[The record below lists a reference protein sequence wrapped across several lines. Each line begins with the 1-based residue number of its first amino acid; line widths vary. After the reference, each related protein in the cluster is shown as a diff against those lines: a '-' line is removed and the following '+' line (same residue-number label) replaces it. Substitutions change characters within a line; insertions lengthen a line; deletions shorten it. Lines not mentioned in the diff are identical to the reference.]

1 MKAIYMDNY
10 KLKIKIGT
18 HEFEAEGPAGVV
30 QSQFEAFKELVAS
43 QQLGNATNKL
53 SENAHPALDYS
64 VNVSEQAFSLDKIT
78 RIDERIVSLTARPE
92 TIEDA
97 ALVIL
102 LGQRTF
108 RSNDSV
114 TGSEVI
120 NGLRQSGLAVSRVDW
135 RLEKL
140 ASQGLIIKIGSN
152 RASRYRLTNQGMN
165 KAQAVA
171 RSLIALVP

>member
-1 MKAIYMDNY
+1 MDNY
-10 KLKIKIGT
+10 KLKIKIGS
-18 HEFEAEGPAGVV
+18 HEFEAEGPASIV
-30 QSQFEAFKELVAS
+30 QSQFEAFKELIANAKFDNGANNQIEATQTS
-43 QQLGNATNKL
+43 FDTINNATEIPL
-53 SENAHPALDYS
+53 M
-64 VNVSEQAFSLDKIT
+64 LDKIT
-78 RIDERIVSLTARPE
+78 QIDERIVSLTARPE

-120 NGLRQSGLAVSRVDW
+120 DGLRQSGLAVSRVDW

-152 RASRYRLTNQGMN
+152 RASRYRLTNQGVN
-165 KAQAVA
+165 KAQGVA
-171 RSLIALVP
+171 RALIALVP

>member
-1 MKAIYMDNY
+1 MDNY
-10 KLKIKIGT
+10 KLKIRIGS
-18 HEFEAEGPAGVV
+18 HEFEAEGPVSVV
-30 QSQFEAFKELVAS
+30 QAQFEAFKELIAS
-43 QQLGNATNKL
+43 RQFDNASITPIDPAQYTTETNI
-53 SENAHPALDYS
+53 NAVEPALT
-64 VNVSEQAFSLDKIT
+64 LDKIT

-120 NGLRQSGLAVSRVDW
+120 DGLRQSGLAVSRVDW

-152 RASRYRLTNQGMN
+152 RASRYRLTNQGVN

-171 RSLIALVP
+171 RALISLVP

>member
-1 MKAIYMDNY
+1 MNTY

-18 HEFEAEGPAGVV
+18 HEFEAEGPADVV
-30 QSQFEAFKELVAS
+30 QAQFEAFKDLVSTQKFNNAAS
-43 QQLGNATNKL
+43 SQLETTQNAADRVV
-53 SENAHPALDYS
+53 SAL
-64 VNVSEQAFSLDKIT
+64 EQSLVLDKIT
-78 RIDERIVSLTARPE
+78 RIDERIVSLTARAE

-97 ALVIL
+97 VLVVL
-102 LGQRTF
+102 LGQRML

-120 NGLRQSGLAVSRVDW
+120 DGLRQSGLAVNRVDW

-171 RSLIALVP
+171 RALIALVP

>member
-1 MKAIYMDNY
+1 MDTTKL
-10 KLKIKIGT
+10 KLKIGP
-18 HEFEAEGPAGVV
+18 HEFDAEGPTSVV
-30 QSQFEAFKELVAS
+30 QAQFEAFKELIAS
-43 QQLGNATNKL
+43 GNLNYADSNKSL
-53 SENAHPALDYS
+53 TAQAITENS
-64 VNVSEQAFSLDKIT
+64 NNAFDASFNLDKIT

-102 LGQRTF
+102 LGQRTL

-120 NGLRQSGLAVSRVDW
+120 DGLRQSGLAVSRVDW

-152 RASRYRLTNQGMN
+152 RASRYRLTNQGMT

-171 RSLIALVP
+171 RALMALVP

>member
-1 MKAIYMDNY
+1 MDHY
-10 KLKIKIGT
+10 KLKIKIGM
-18 HEFEAEGPAGVV
+18 HEFEAEGEQSMV
-30 QSQFEAFKELVAS
+30 QSQFEAFKQLIANQELSNAERNAGYVA
-43 QQLGNATNKL
+43 QKETDTGINANESSL
-53 SENAHPALDYS
+53 M
-64 VNVSEQAFSLDKIT
+64 LDKIT
-78 RIDERIVSLTARPE
+78 RIEGRIVSLTARPE
-92 TIEDA
+92 AIEDA

-120 NGLRQSGLAVSRVDW
+120 DGLRQSGFSVTRVDW

-140 ASQGLIIKIGSN
+140 ASQGLIIKIGAN

-165 KAQAVA
+165 KAQGVA
-171 RSLIALVP
+171 RNLIALVP

>member
-1 MKAIYMDNY
+1 MDNG
-10 KLKIKIGT
+10 KLKIKIGP
-18 HEFEAEGPAGVV
+18 HEFEAEGPISLIQA
-30 QSQFEAFKELVAS
+30 QFEAFKEMIAS
-43 QQLGNATNKL
+43 VGINYADNFKSVTAQAIVDNGNNAVDL
-53 SENAHPALDYS
+53 SFN
-64 VNVSEQAFSLDKIT
+64 LDKIT

-102 LGQRTF
+102 LGQRTL

-114 TGSEVI
+114 TGGEVI
-120 NGLRQSGLAVSRVDW
+120 DGLRQSGLAVSRVDW

-152 RASRYRLTNQGMN
+152 RASRYRLTNQGMT

-171 RSLIALVP
+171 RALTALVP